1 MSSACNDAVHESD
14 SVGRPADEIQV
25 KKRSSQV
32 SNSFVNFDSPA
43 RIFSLLENT
52 TFFFFFKKSSQKVSP
67 NKRVEERGKISV
79 LLKGEIGCWSL
90 LGFNGLK

>member
-1 MSSACNDAVHESD
+1 M
-14 SVGRPADEIQV
+14 

-52 TFFFFFKKSSQKVSP
+52 TLFFKKSSQKVSLD
-67 NKRVEERGKISV
+67 KRVEGRGKISV
-79 LLKGEIGCWSL
+79 LLKGEIRCWSL
-90 LGFNGLK
+90 LGFNALK

>member
-1 MSSACNDAVHESD
+1 M
-14 SVGRPADEIQV
+14 

-43 RIFSLLENT
+43 RIFSLLENR

-67 NKRVEERGKISV
+67 DKRVEERGKISV
-79 LLKGEIGCWSL
+79 LQKGEIRCWSF

>member
-1 MSSACNDAVHESD
+1 MSSACNDAVHE
-14 SVGRPADEIQV
+14 RV

-32 SNSFVNFDSPA
+32 SNSFVNFDSPT

-52 TFFFFFKKSSQKVSP
+52 TFFLKKSSQKVSP
-67 NKRVEERGKISV
+67 DKRVEERGKISV
-79 LLKGEIGCWSL
+79 LQKGEIRCWSL